1 MLKMKLLSSW
11 LKIIILLTIFFSKSI
26 AQSQTMPVFSIAQ
39 SNGKTLNTA
48 QLPKTKPV
56 ILIYFSPDCDHC
68 TTLLNAMFKQ
78 MDQFNKA
85 TILLVTFRP
94 MNEITEFEK
103 KYKTTGYKN
112 IIVGMEQPVFF
123 LKNLYQL
130 QSTPFTAL
138 FNKNGNLVYSYKK
151 ETPVNELVMRLKKTC
166 DFFFVI

>member
-1 MLKMKLLSSW
+1 MLKMKLLSPW
-11 LKIIILLTIFFSKSI
+11 VKIIFLSSIFFFNTI
-26 AQSQTMPVFSIAQ
+26 AYAQTMPVFSIAQ
-39 SNGKTLNTA
+39 TNGKTLNTA

-68 TTLLNAMFKQ
+68 TTLLEAMFKQ
-78 MDQFNKA
+78 MDQFKKA

-103 KYKTTGYKN
+103 KYKTSGYKN
-112 IIVGMEQPVFF
+112 IIVGMERPVFF

-130 QSTPFTAL
+130 QSTPYTAL

-151 ETPVNELVMRLKKTC
+151 ETPVNELAMRLKKAR
-166 DFFFVI
+166 